1 MKSDLYLVLVLDNK
15 ETYKEF
21 RNAKSKIA
29 AINSVRNTY
38 KKNNDK
44 RCLCTMSAYL
54 VKERNLLNGL
64 D

>member
-1 MKSDLYLVLVLDNK
+1 MKSDLYLVLVLDNN
-15 ETYKEF
+15 ETYREF
-21 RNAKSKIA
+21 RNAKSKLA

-54 VKERNLLNGL
+54 VKERNLIDGL
-64 D
+64 E